1 MSDWI
6 YDEEGLIMKKMVGV
20 MPLWD
25 DEKESIWMLPAYMEG
40 LKAAGMD
47 SFIFPMTQDE
57 DEVKRLVGLCD
68 QILLTG
74 GHDVNPSL
82 YQEEPVNASVEWNE
96 TRDVMEERV
105 ISHALAQ
112 DMPVLGICRGLQILN
127 VALGGTLYQDMPLQH
142 PSDTDH
148 HMTPPY
154 DRPVHTVRILRDTP
168 LYDLLQTEH
177 MGVNSIHHQAIRKL
191 APDLREM
198 ALSEEGLVE
207 AVYMPGKRFVWAVQW
222 HPEYG
227 FPSHEDCRA
236 IFRAF
241 SRA

>member
-127 VALGGTLYQDMPLQH
+127 VALGGTLYQDLPLQH

-154 DRPVHTVRILRDTP
+154 DRLFIRSGSCGTRRFMICCRRSIWASTAFITRLYVNWHRICGKWPYR
-168 LYDLLQTEH
+168 
-177 MGVNSIHHQAIRKL
+177 R
-191 APDLREM
+191 M
-198 ALSEEGLVE
+198 AL
-207 AVYMPGKRFVWAVQW
+207 
-222 HPEYG
+222 
-227 FPSHEDCRA
+227 
-236 IFRAF
+236 
-241 SRA
+241 

>member
-1 MSDWI
+1 
-6 YDEEGLIMKKMVGV
+6 
-20 MPLWD
+20 
-25 DEKESIWMLPAYMEG
+25 
-40 LKAAGMD
+40 
-47 SFIFPMTQDE
+47 
-57 DEVKRLVGLCD
+57 
-68 QILLTG
+68 
-74 GHDVNPSL
+74 
-82 YQEEPVNASVEWNE
+82 
-96 TRDVMEERV
+96 
-105 ISHALAQ
+105 
-112 DMPVLGICRGLQILN
+112 
-127 VALGGTLYQDMPLQH
+127 
-142 PSDTDH
+142 
-148 HMTPPY
+148 MTPPY
-154 DRPVHTVRILRDTP
+154 DRPVHTVRVLRDTP

-198 ALSEEGLVE
+198 ALSEDGLVE